1 MIPDTKTLE
10 SLKEA
15 CEQLAKFCNSQP
27 KSSSGYHRCDECPVE
42 MQCLLNLGD
51 NVLDEFAADMIEQI
65 DELIKVEM
73 EATT

>member
-10 SLKEA
+10 SLKGA
-15 CEQLAKFCNSQP
+15 FEQLAEFCNSQP
-27 KSSSGYHRCDECPVE
+27 KSSSGYHRCDECPLE
-42 MQCLLNLGD
+42 MQCLFNLGG

-65 DELIKVEM
+65 DELIKVEN

>member
-10 SLKEA
+10 SLKVA
-15 CEQLAKFCNSQP
+15 FEQLAKFCNSQP
-27 KSSSGYHRCDECPVE
+27 KSSSGYHRCDECPLE
-42 MQCLLNLGD
+42 MRCLFNLGE
-51 NVLDEFAADMIEQI
+51 NVLDEFAADMIERI